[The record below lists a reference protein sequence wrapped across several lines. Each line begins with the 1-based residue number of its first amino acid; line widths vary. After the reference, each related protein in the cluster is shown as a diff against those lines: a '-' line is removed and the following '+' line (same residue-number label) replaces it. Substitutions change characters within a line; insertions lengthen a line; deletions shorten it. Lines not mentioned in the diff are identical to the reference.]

1 MAWELNGTALVTG
14 GSRGIGRACALAAAK
29 RGADVAI
36 TYVANAEAA
45 EATAAEIRAKGR
57 RAMTIQGDVGIP
69 TDNVAAVEAT
79 VAELGPI
86 RYLVANAA
94 NGSFGMTH

>member
-14 GSRGIGRACALAAAK
+14 GSRGIGRACALAAAE

-36 TYVANAEAA
+36 TYVVNAEAA
-45 EATAAEIRAKGR
+45 EATAEEIRAHGR
-57 RAMTIQGDVGIP
+57 RAITIEGDVGNP
-69 TDNVAAVEAT
+69 ADNIAAVEAT

-86 RYLVANAA
+86 RYLVSMPPTAA
-94 NGSFGMTH
+94 SG